1 MNIIMICGKARSG
14 KDTLADFLIKNLEH
28 NKPCKVQI
36 GQYIKYYAMKY
47 FGWDGEEETKPRDL
61 LIHLG
66 TDIIRNKI
74 NPNFHIN
81 RLIEDLEV
89 LSYFYDTFI
98 VSDVRFPVEIEKVK
112 EKYDNVTTIKIE
124 RESEELNESQ
134 KNNITETALDNFNGY
149 DFIINNN
156 GTLEELE
163 TKALNI
169 LKEAGV
175 NSERS

>member
-1 MNIIMICGKARSG
+1 MKVIMICGKARSG
-14 KDTLADFLIKNLEH
+14 KDTLADFIINHLE
-28 NKPCKVQI
+28 NKKPCKVQI

-74 NPNFHIN
+74 DQNFHIN
-81 RLIEDLEV
+81 RLVQDLEV

-112 EKYDNVTTIKIE
+112 EKYDEVITIKIS
-124 RESEELNESQ
+124 RDSEELNQSQ
-134 KNNITETALDNFNGY
+134 KNNITETALDNYTDY
-149 DFIINNN
+149 DYVIDNN

-163 TKALNI
+163 QKAVDI
-169 LKEAGV
+169 IKEVGV
-175 NSERS
+175 